1 VTWEWLPVVLAAA
14 TDEADPGEPGILTIR
29 VAAFGLSVL
38 ALGLIGYSTLIRRS
52 EPVDAT
58 GRWLLMIGFVILSP
72 LAYALNLGLA
82 IGGAKPVAFC
92 DSCHVMNGYVADL
105 KNPESE
111 HLASLHYQFR
121 WIADHQCYTCHS
133 DYGLFGGVEA
143 KLAGLRH
150 VWFYYA
156 GGYEVPLKVRGTY
169 DNQRCLF
176 CHGPVQSYRD
186 IPEHEKNAQAISTSA
201 TSCIGGNC
209 HVSPHPESAARPEP
223 AHAS

>member
-1 VTWEWLPVVLAAA
+1 
-14 TDEADPGEPGILTIR
+14 
-29 VAAFGLSVL
+29 
-38 ALGLIGYSTLIRRS
+38 
-52 EPVDAT
+52 
-58 GRWLLMIGFVILSP
+58 MIGFVILSP

-82 IGGAKPVAFC
+82 VSGAKPVAFC
-92 DSCHVMNGYVADL
+92 DSCHVMNAYVDDL
-105 KNPESE
+105 ENPDSE

-156 GGYEVPLKVRGTY
+156 GGYEVPLKIRGTY

-186 IPEHEKNAQAISTSA
+186 VPEHQKNAPAIGSSE

-209 HVSPHPESAARPEP
+209 HVSPHPKSAARPEP

>member
-1 VTWEWLPVVLAAA
+1 LPLVLAA
-14 TDEADPGEPGILTIR
+14 TPDADPGEPGLRTIR
-29 VAAFGLSVL
+29 VAAFALSVL
-38 ALGLIGYSTLIRRS
+38 AVALVGYYTLVRRS
-52 EPVDAT
+52 EPVEPT
-58 GRWLLMIGFVILSP
+58 GRWLLMLGFVILSP

-82 IGGAKPVAFC
+82 VSGAKPVAFC
-92 DSCHVMNGYVADL
+92 NSCHVMNAYVDDL
-105 KNPESE
+105 KNPDSE

-133 DYGLFGGVEA
+133 DYGLFGDIEA

-150 VWFYYA
+150 VWFYNV
-156 GGYEVPLKVRGTY
+156 GGYEVPLKIRGTY

-186 IPEHEKNAQAISTSA
+186 VPEHEKNAPAIAASEK
-201 TSCIGGNC
+201 SCTGGSC
-209 HVSPHPESAARPEP
+209 HVSPHPKSAASAEP